1 MKRKDF
7 SKLKITVQKEKDT
20 YFEHEDFIAGV
31 APFLRGIHS
40 TMYLQTPLET
50 SVSDNLQQQENTSPE
65 IELANFLTESF
76 HYIQNSIQKSI
87 SVDVAISSLIF
98 NTSITKNYVDNIAK
112 IRAAR
117 LLWAKM
123 IQQFKPKQQDALA
136 LKINA
141 IVQNSSEATAAILGG
156 CQKLSTK
163 ENNHLYFEEEIGIL
177 KTVDPWAG
185 SLSIEK
191 STEEIAN
198 KAWILFE
205 ETQSKNG
212 FL

>member
-87 SVDVAISSLIF
+87 SVDVAISSQIF
-98 NTSITKNYVDNIAK
+98 NTSITKNYVD
-112 IRAAR
+112 
-117 LLWAKM
+117 
-123 IQQFKPKQQDALA
+123 
-136 LKINA
+136 
-141 IVQNSSEATAAILGG
+141 
-156 CQKLSTK
+156 C
-163 ENNHLYFEEEIGIL
+163 NHPCF
-177 KTVDPWAG
+177 
-185 SLSIEK
+185 
-191 STEEIAN
+191 N
-198 KAWILFE
+198 LFV
-205 ETQSKNG
+205 
-212 FL
+212 